1 MPSTILLSLSG
12 RKYCKSVRFIIAT
25 MACSIFVAVLALRV
39 SPTNIKQEEK
49 LRESQTQEGD
59 AY

>member
-1 MPSTILLSLSG
+1 
-12 RKYCKSVRFIIAT
+12 

>member
-12 RKYCKSVRFIIAT
+12 RKYCKSTIIAT